1 MGRAPGALSWARG
14 CSDGP
19 RVRAGLGKPRPRR
32 GGEGESGPG
41 STAVILGSPAH
52 LGEDGERLVWKSLSG
67 ESLTSQGA
75 RSSYWMSEHPGFSSC
90 GFSQAPSLIL
100 HPTLSSIPA
109 FLRFLP
115 LASAY
120 RCDFGCVLDLFRI
133 CFSHW
138 LAMFAFLIILFPTSC
153 VVSCIQQM
161 FKMFL

>member
-1 MGRAPGALSWARG
+1 MLLIAFPVSPTIELPVWLKVL
-14 CSDGP
+14 P
-19 RVRAGLGKPRPRR
+19 PI
-32 GGEGESGPG
+32 GEGLCWPSHVPTFENLWG
-41 STAVILGSPAH
+41 VVK
-52 LGEDGERLVWKSLSG
+52 GEDGERLVWKSLSG